1 MPATLFNS
9 LPDPA
14 ASSDELLGRFLDY
27 VASKGLTLYPAQEEA
42 ILDLFEGKN
51 VILNTPTGSGKSL
64 VASAMH
70 FDALTRGRRS
80 VYTCP
85 IKALVNEKWM
95 ALCRELGPENVGLS
109 TGDATVNRDAPV
121 LCCTAEVLA
130 NIALREG
137 ADARID
143 DVVMDEFHW
152 YADRDRGVAW
162 QTPLL
167 ALKRTR
173 FLLMSA
179 TLGDVE
185 FFAEALTG
193 LNGLPTST
201 VMSVDRPVPLEFSY
215 SEIALPIAL
224 EALVAEGK
232 GPVYVVHFTQADAA
246 DSAQAFTSLTLST
259 REEKNA
265 VAKEI
270 EGFKFSSPYG
280 PNVKKW
286 LKSGIGLHHA
296 GLLPKYR
303 VLIEQL
309 AQRGLLKVICGTD
322 TLGVGIN
329 VPIRTVLFTRLCKY
343 DGHKTAILSARD
355 FHQIAGRAGRKGFDD
370 VGFVVAQA
378 PEHYIENLRLEE
390 KAAAGGKKSVKR
402 KPPEHNFVN
411 WDKKTFERLIKAPPE
426 RLTSRFQVTHAML
439 LNVLSR
445 PTDGCAAMRGLIRDS
460 HETDRAK
467 KGHFKRGFQL
477 FRSLVE
483 RHIVEFTSPRASAH
497 PGLGPK
503 PGASEGV
510 PAVAASEP
518 KVRVNVE
525 LQDDF
530 SMNQALSLY
539 LLETIP
545 LLDADSL
552 DYPLDLVTLIE
563 SILENPE
570 LILRRQLDKVK
581 GKAIAQM
588 KADGMDYE
596 QRMAELE
603 KLEYPK
609 PLAEFVYMTFNEF
622 ALKHPWVGE
631 EAIRPKSIAREMF
644 ETFWS
649 FSDYVREYEI
659 ERAEGLLLRHL
670 NSVYKVL
677 SQTVPDLVKTDAV
690 REMEIYLRT
699 MLRDVDSSL
708 LEEWERMKDPNYL
721 APVTSGAGLDL
732 KPPGADGPPDI
743 TRDAKAFTAAIRNR
757 VFAFIRAWSMG
768 DDEGALAGVI
778 ATADEAGAAWTTDR
792 LKAARE
798 EHRVEHKGVRLDPEA
813 RNLRHT
819 YVKPAEDGAVWRV
832 QQVIVDTEGINDWA
846 VEVEVDL
853 AASRAADEPVVR
865 LMSVGSLT

>member
-1 MPATLFNS
+1 MPATLLNS
-9 LPDPA
+9 LPDPS
-14 ASSDELLGRFLDY
+14 ASSDDLLGRFLDY

-42 ILDLFEGKN
+42 ILDLFDGKN

-130 NIALREG
+130 NIALRDGE
-137 ADARID
+137 DARID

-162 QTPLL
+162 QAPLL

-179 TLGDVE
+179 TLGDMA
-185 FFAEALTG
+185 FFAEALTE

-215 SEIALPIAL
+215 SEIALPITL
-224 EALVAEGK
+224 ETLVAEGK

-280 PNVKKW
+280 PNLRRW

-329 VPIRTVLFTRLCKY
+329 VPIRTVLFTKLCKY

-370 VGFVVAQA
+370 IGYVVAQA
-378 PEHYIENLRLEE
+378 PEHYIENLRLDE
-390 KAAAGGKKSVKR
+390 KAAAGGKKPVKR

-411 WDKKTFERLIKAPPE
+411 WDKKTFERLIGAPPE

-445 PTDGCAAMRGLIRDS
+445 KTDGCVAMRDLIRDS

-467 KGHFKRGFQL
+467 KGHFKRGWQL
-477 FRSLVE
+477 FRSLVQ
-483 RHIVEFTSPRASAH
+483 RHIVEIV
-497 PGLGPK
+497 GPHDR
-503 PGASEGV
+503 GS
-510 PAVAASEP
+510 

-545 LLDADSL
+545 LLDPDSL
-552 DYPLDLVTLIE
+552 DYPLDLLTLIE

-581 GKAIAQM
+581 GRAIAKM
-588 KADGMDYE
+588 KADGLDYE

-609 PLAEFVYMTFNEF
+609 PLAEFIYMTFNAF
-622 ALKHPWVGE
+622 ADRHPWVGE
-631 EAIRPKSIAREMF
+631 EVIRPKSIAREMF
-644 ETFWS
+644 ADFWS

-677 SQTVPDLVKTDAV
+677 AQTVPDLVKSDPV

-708 LEEWERMKDPNYL
+708 LDEWERMMDPTYT
-721 APVTSGAGLDL
+721 ASGSGSGVRPDVIARTPTDGRDEATSGFN
-732 KPPGADGPPDI
+732 DI
-743 TRDAKAFTAAIRNR
+743 TRDPKSFTAAIRTR
-757 VFAFIRAWSMG
+757 ALAFIRAWSLG
-768 DDEGALAGVI
+768 DDEAAIAVLASPADQAGERW
-778 ATADEAGAAWTTDR
+778 TAER
-792 LKAARE
+792 LRSART
-798 EHRVEHKGVRLDPEA
+798 EHRGEHKGVRLDPEA
-813 RNLRHT
+813 RNVRHT
-819 YVKPAEDGAVWRV
+819 YVKPSDDGASWTV
-832 QQVIVDTEGINDWA
+832 QQMIVDTEGLNDWV
-846 VEVEVDL
+846 VEFDVDL
-853 AASRAADEPVVR
+853 AASREAGEATVR
-865 LMSVGSLT
+865 LNRLGPFA

>member
-1 MPATLFNS
+1 MAVSLLDS
-9 LPDPA
+9 LPEPT

-27 VASKGLTLYPAQEEA
+27 VAGRGLTLYPAQEEA
-42 ILDLFEGKN
+42 VLDLFEGKN

-85 IKALVNEKWM
+85 IKALVNEKWI

-130 NIALREG
+130 NIALRDGEE
-137 ADARID
+137 ARID

-167 ALKRTR
+167 TLKRTR

-179 TLGDVE
+179 TLGEMD
-185 FFAEALTG
+185 FFAERLTA
-193 LNGLPTST
+193 LNGLPTAT
-201 VMSVDRPVPLEFSY
+201 VLSADRPVPLEFSY

-224 EALVAEGK
+224 ENLAAEGK

-246 DSAQAFTSLTLST
+246 DSAQAFTSLALAS

-270 EGFKFSSPYG
+270 EDFRFSSPYG
-280 PNVKKW
+280 PNIRKW
-286 LKSGIGLHHA
+286 LRSGIGLHHA

-303 VLIEQL
+303 VLIERL

-329 VPIRTVLFTRLCKY
+329 VPIRTVLFTKLCKF
-343 DGHKTAILSARD
+343 DGQKTAILSARD

-370 VGFVVAQA
+370 IGFVVAQA

-390 KAAAGGKKSVKR
+390 KAAAGGKKAVRR

-411 WDKKTFERLIKAPPE
+411 WDKKTFERLIGARPE
-426 RLTSRFQVTHAML
+426 RLTSRFQMTHGML

-445 PTDGCAAMRGLIRDS
+445 KTDGCEAMRSLIRDS

-467 KGHFKRGFQL
+467 KAHFKRGWQL
-477 FRSLVE
+477 FRSLVQ
-483 RHIVEFTSPRASAH
+483 RGIVEI
-497 PGLGPK
+497 LGR
-503 PGASEGV
+503 S
-510 PAVAASEP
+510 SP
-518 KVRVNVE
+518 KVRVNVD
-525 LQDDF
+525 LQEDF
-530 SMNQALSLY
+530 SMNQTLSLY
-539 LLETIP
+539 LLETIRV
-545 LLDADSL
+545 LDADSP
-552 DYPLDLVTLIE
+552 DYALDLLTLIE

-581 GKAIAQM
+581 GRAIAQM
-588 KADGMDYE
+588 KADGLDYE

-609 PLAEFVYMTFNEF
+609 PLADFVYASFNAF
-622 ALKHPWVGE
+622 ADQHPWVGE

-644 ETFWS
+644 ESFWS

-677 SQTVPDLVKTDAV
+677 AQTVPDPAKTDAV
-690 REMEIYLRT
+690 VDMEAYLRS

-708 LEEWERMKDPNYL
+708 LEEWERMKNPDYL
-721 APVTSGAGLDL
+721 APANRGAGLDL
-732 KPPGADGPPDI
+732 RPPGADGPIDV
-743 TRDAKAFTAAIRNR
+743 TRDVKAFTAAVRAR
-757 VFAFIRAWSMG
+757 LFGFLRAWSMG
-768 DDEGALAGVI
+768 DDETALAVLD
-778 ATADEAGAAWTTDR
+778 TSRDLSGAPWTSDR

-798 EHRVEHKGVRLDPEA
+798 AHRVEHHGVRLDPEG
-813 RNLRHT
+813 RNARHT
-819 YVKPAEDGAVWRV
+819 HVTPSPDRSFWRV
-832 QQVIVDTEGINDWA
+832 EQMIVDTEGLNDWMIEA
-846 VEVEVDL
+846 EADL
-853 AASRAADEPVVR
+853 SASRAAEEPVLR
-865 LMSVGSLT
+865 LLGLRPLT

>member
-1 MPATLFNS
+1 MPATLLNS
-9 LPDPA
+9 LPDPT

-51 VILNTPTGSGKSL
+51 VILSTPTGSGKSL

-130 NIALREG
+130 NIALRDGE
-137 ADARID
+137 DARID

-162 QTPLL
+162 QAPLL

-179 TLGDVE
+179 TLGDMA
-185 FFAEALTG
+185 FFAEALTE
-193 LNGLPTST
+193 LNGLKTST

-215 SEIALPIAL
+215 SEIALPITL
-224 EALVAEGK
+224 ETLVAEGK

-280 PNVKKW
+280 PNLRKW

-329 VPIRTVLFTRLCKY
+329 VPIRTVLFTKLCKY

-370 VGFVVAQA
+370 IGYVVAQA
-378 PEHYIENLRLEE
+378 PEHYIENLRLDE
-390 KAAAGGKKSVKR
+390 KAAAGGKKPVKR

-411 WDKKTFERLIKAPPE
+411 WDKKTFERLIGAPPE

-445 PTDGCAAMRGLIRDS
+445 KTDGCVAMRDLIRDS

-467 KGHFKRGFQL
+467 KGHFKRGWQL
-477 FRSLVE
+477 FRSLVQ
-483 RHIVEFTSPRASAH
+483 RHIVEIV
-497 PGLGPK
+497 GPHDR
-503 PGASEGV
+503 GS
-510 PAVAASEP
+510 

-545 LLDADSL
+545 LLDPDSL
-552 DYPLDLVTLIE
+552 DYPLDLLTLIE

-581 GKAIAQM
+581 GRAIAKM
-588 KADGMDYE
+588 KADGLDYE

-609 PLAEFVYMTFNEF
+609 PLAEFIYMTFNAF
-622 ALKHPWVGE
+622 ADRHPWVGE
-631 EAIRPKSIAREMF
+631 EVIRPKSIAREMF
-644 ETFWS
+644 ADFWS

-677 SQTVPDLVKTDAV
+677 AQTVPDLVKSDPV

-708 LEEWERMKDPNYL
+708 LDEWERMMDPTYT
-721 APVTSGAGLDL
+721 ASGSGSGSGVGPNVVART
-732 KPPGADGPPDI
+732 PTDGRDEASSGFNDI
-743 TRDAKAFTAAIRNR
+743 TRDPKSFTAAIRTR
-757 VFAFIRAWSMG
+757 VLAFIRAWSLG
-768 DDEGALAGVI
+768 DDETAIAVLASPADQAGERW
-778 ATADEAGAAWTTDR
+778 TAER
-792 LKAARE
+792 LRSART
-798 EHRVEHKGVRLDPEA
+798 EHRGEHKGVRLDPEA
-813 RNLRHT
+813 RNVRHT
-819 YVKPAEDGAVWRV
+819 YVKPSDDGASWTV
-832 QQVIVDTEGINDWA
+832 QQMIVDTEGLNDWV
-846 VEVEVDL
+846 VEFDVDL
-853 AASRAADEPVVR
+853 AASGEAGEATVR
-865 LMSVGSLT
+865 LNRLGPFA